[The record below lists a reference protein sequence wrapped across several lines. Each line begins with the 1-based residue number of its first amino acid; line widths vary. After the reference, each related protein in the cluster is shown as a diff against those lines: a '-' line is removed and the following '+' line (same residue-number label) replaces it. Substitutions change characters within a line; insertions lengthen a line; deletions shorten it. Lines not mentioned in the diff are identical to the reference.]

1 VPPEELELLEE
12 ELEWP
17 PEDEDEDEDDE
28 VAPELEL
35 LELLEELLELLEL
48 LEEPLELLPEE
59 LPELL
64 LEDPPHPA
72 RAAASSSVP
81 RSAPLPR
88 GVRPRVRLLT
98 VSRLTKIDMARAP
111 GCPYFWSGR

>member
-35 LELLEELLELLEL
+35 LELLEELLEL
-48 LEEPLELLPEE
+48 LELLPEE

-98 VSRLTKIDMARAP
+98 VSRLAKIDMARAP

>member
-1 VPPEELELLEE
+1 MPPEELELLEE

-35 LELLEELLELLEL
+35 LELLEELLEL
-48 LEEPLELLPEE
+48 LELLPEE